1 MPISTSDECFYFT
14 WKLTILQNVAL
25 ARIYANGKYSDNNS
39 GATWG
44 SSLKLLWML
53 FRSSI
58 FIYFPLVFD
67 VCLLVNPRYLRT
79 HYLSYSSLPYTSYSM
94 YHSICLK
101 KETRFEEDS
110 AVLTHAFFTEDRSI
124 LHTTNRKDTN

>member
-1 MPISTSDECFYFT
+1 MPVSTSDECFYFT
-14 WKLTILQNVAL
+14 WKLTILQRVAL
-25 ARIYANGKYSDNNS
+25 EHIYANGECSDNNS

-58 FIYFPLVFD
+58 FIYFPLAFD
-67 VCLLVNPRYLRT
+67 VCPLVNPRYLRT
-79 HYLSYSSLPYTSYSM
+79 HLSYSSLPYTSYSM

-110 AVLTHAFFTEDRSI
+110 AVLIHAFFTEVRSI
-124 LHTTNRKDTN
+124 LHTMTRKDTN